1 MSQSLQAFT
10 IAGVPFEFDD
20 ENLDAFFELADE
32 LALDEQLGELLFE
45 ALDLIEQG
53 LAALQNDKPG
63 VIKSVIRHHYDIARR
78 VVYRGYPIAV
88 AIRLCVEDED
98 SFNDSKLVCA
108 YGIAKAAKG
117 LKKLADWIHAIEQE
131 LLDAD
136 SPELLDGYR
145 ASLLDAKEHDKETY
159 YQIVDDLRRQW
170 PKQEIDARESCVR
183 LLGEAR
189 HSLMLSSVYSDLSQK
204 RQEIESRWLID
215 HASREKSADGGRQI
229 AGNFRWA
236 YRFIE
241 ANLVQIA
248 YDNHGSKLSRHKL
261 ANLLC
266 EKILPEEKELQLK
279 KANPKGEP
287 TLPSFDQI
295 YGGKGKDRTGWLI
308 KLGFN
313 ELPDKSNS

>member
-10 IAGVPFEFDD
+10 IADVPFEFDD
-20 ENLDAFFELADE
+20 ESLDTLFGLADE
-32 LALDEQLGELLFE
+32 LALDAELGELLFE

-53 LAALQNDKPG
+53 LAALQNDKPE

-78 VVYRGYPIAV
+78 VVYRGYPLTV
-88 AIRLCVEDED
+88 AIRLCVEDEGF
-98 SFNDSKLVCA
+98 FNDSELVCA

-117 LKKLADWIHAIEQE
+117 LKKLADWIHAIEKE

-145 ASLLDAKEHDKETY
+145 TRLLVAKEHDRETY

-170 PKQEIDARESCVR
+170 PKQEIEARESCVR

-189 HSLMLSSVYSDLSQK
+189 HSLMLSSVYNDLSQK
-204 RQEIESRWLID
+204 RQEIESRRLID
-215 HASREKSADGGRQI
+215 HVSREKSAQGGRQI
-229 AGNFRWA
+229 AGNLRWA

-248 YDNHGSKLSRHKL
+248 YNDHGNKLSRRSL
-261 ANLLC
+261 ANLLS
-266 EKILPEEKELQLK
+266 EKILPQEKEKQLK
-279 KANPKGEP
+279 QANPKGEP
-287 TLPSFDQI
+287 AIPSFDQL
-295 YGGKGKDRTGWLI
+295 YGGKGRGRTGWLI

-313 ELPDKSNS
+313 ELPDKTHL